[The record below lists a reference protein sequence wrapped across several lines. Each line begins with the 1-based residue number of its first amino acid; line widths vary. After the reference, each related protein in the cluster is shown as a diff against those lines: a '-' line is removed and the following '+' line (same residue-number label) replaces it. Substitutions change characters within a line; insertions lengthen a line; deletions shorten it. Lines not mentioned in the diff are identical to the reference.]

1 MGLSQLGPNRI
12 IQMTEENYNPYQ
24 VTVTFEPGSKVK
36 VIPRPRSVIQLL
48 NRLDLKVGQ
57 VLVIRDGGLLT
68 PDREIMPGDQITL
81 RNVTSAG

>member
-1 MGLSQLGPNRI
+1 
-12 IQMTEENYNPYQ
+12 MTEENMNPYQ
-24 VTVTFEPGSKVK
+24 VTVTLEPGNK
-36 VIPRPRSVIQLL
+36 VISMVRPRSVIQLL
-48 NRLDLKVGQ
+48 NRLNLKPGQ

>member
-1 MGLSQLGPNRI
+1 M
-12 IQMTEENYNPYQ
+12 
-24 VTVTFEPGSKVK
+24 TFEPGSKVK